1 LKNES
6 LITII
11 GTAAALVFLITIL
24 VWQIKVGVD
33 LKQTFQTAQGKLRSE
48 EDTNVRLERIKARIE
63 ELRQREITQN
73 KIVPVNEKQPLGVIK
88 SLVLATT
95 ETGMQGCTFKVIEKT
110 EEATSQ
116 GEAAQPSP
124 LPPDI
129 KEFFVELSGYGT
141 FPQILSLLGKVKN
154 LERLVLVKKLTIKRD
169 EKKLPV
175 QKVVLELAAYSFVAQ

>member
-1 LKNES
+1 MKNES

-11 GTAAALVFLITIL
+11 GTAAALVLLIAVL
-24 VWQIKVGVD
+24 VWQITVGAD
-33 LKQTFQTAQGKLRSE
+33 LKQTFSAAQGKLRNE
-48 EDTNVRLERIKARIE
+48 EDTNARLETIKARIE
-63 ELRQREITQN
+63 ELRQREVSQN

-95 ETGMQGCTFKVIEKT
+95 ETGMQGCTFKVIEKSGET
-110 EEATSQ
+110 APQE
-116 GEAAQPSP
+116 EAAQPSP

-129 KEFFVELSGYGT
+129 KELFVELSGYGT

-169 EKKLPV
+169 EKKLPF
-175 QKVVLELAAYSFVAQ
+175 QKVVLEFAAYSFIAQ